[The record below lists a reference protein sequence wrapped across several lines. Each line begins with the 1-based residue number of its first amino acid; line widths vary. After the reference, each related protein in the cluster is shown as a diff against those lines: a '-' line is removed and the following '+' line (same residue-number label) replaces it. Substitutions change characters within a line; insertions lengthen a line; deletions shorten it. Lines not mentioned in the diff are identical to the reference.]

1 VQVGAASSR
10 SADDSG
16 AARVMADRPGA
27 DQLSG
32 GRVRIPT
39 GELYAALGRLTG
51 EQMVEEA
58 VVNGRSRFCA
68 ERAARFRNSGRSRL
82 DTNIA

>member
-1 VQVGAASSR
+1 VGAASSR
-10 SADDSG
+10 SADVSG
-16 AARVMADRPGA
+16 AARVMVDRPGA

-32 GRVRIPT
+32 GRVRLTT

-58 VVNGRSRFCA
+58 VVTGRSRFCA
-68 ERAARFRNSGRSRL
+68 ERAARVRNGGGIRL
-82 DTNIA
+82 DLNTA